1 MNADA
6 DAAHI
11 MAEIRTFRRQMDEL
25 AALTEGS
32 AKQDLATANAG
43 CSPEY
48 GEQLE
53 ARENVLQAAREVVEG
68 TTSEMVEGTATFR
81 QVTFRDLPNVRIR
94 LEANPQGR
102 TQEALLE
109 KRGEKGWSSG
119 PMDPQDAED
128 LEWLLRAI
136 GE

>member
-25 AALTEGS
+25 AAITEGS
-32 AKQDLATANAG
+32 AKQDPAHDAG
-43 CSPEY
+43 CSPES
-48 GEQLE
+48 GGQLE
-53 ARENVLQAAREVVEG
+53 SKENILQAAREVVEG
-68 TTSEMVEGTATFR
+68 TTSEMVEGTSTFR
-81 QVTFRDLPNVRIR
+81 QVTFRDLPDVRIR
-94 LEANPQGR
+94 LEASQQGR

-109 KRGEKGWSSG
+109 KRREKGWSSD

-136 GE
+136 EE

>member
-32 AKQDLATANAG
+32 AKQDPATANAG
-43 CSPEY
+43 CSPES
-48 GEQLE
+48 GGQLE
-53 ARENVLQAAREVVEG
+53 ARQSVLQAAREVVEV
-68 TTSEMVEGTATFR
+68 TTTFR
-81 QVTFRDLPNVRIR
+81 QVTFRDLPDVRIR

-102 TQEALLE
+102 TQKALLE
-109 KRGEKGWSSG
+109 KHGEKGWSSH

-128 LEWLLRAI
+128 FEWLLRAI
-136 GE
+136 EEW